1 MSNAGSSRIRSP
13 IPSAR
18 PLTTVNNSL
27 KTNIVQDSSSNEDLD
42 VDIVNAPRHADT
54 SKDGIKVELFYGN
67 RKKLGYFL
75 TQLKITF
82 KLNPTRYTKAEDKVI
97 FTAIYLKGAAFY

>member
-1 MSNAGSSRIRSP
+1 MSNVGLSRIRSP

-18 PLTTVNNSL
+18 PLITLNNSL
-27 KTNIVQDSSSNEDLD
+27 KTNIVQDSSSDEDLD
-42 VDIVNAPRHADT
+42 VDIVNALGYTDT
-54 SKDGIKVELFYGN
+54 SKDGVKVELFYGN
-67 RKKLGYFL
+67 REKLGYFL

-82 KLNPTRYTKAEDKVI
+82 KLNSTRYTKVEDKVI